1 MPEQEWEPTPVP
13 RHNVTCGVQFEDG
26 TLCREPAGPDHHHLT
41 LADAIVSKV
50 FQDYAESIRFDE
62 DVEPPEAFT
71 REPAPGLAEAIAAGV
86 PSWAEMRAKYPP
98 LPWRKVDPEALR
110 AKLPA
115 PRAKWAD
122 LLGVPSGV
130 AAAASAA
137 MGNAIRAAAEAEQ
150 EQRRAEVLGATD
162 QGEVDFRHMLKDD
175 AAAWSAKARI
185 EKVLGRPYL
194 ATQLADQLAPDT
206 AAALADRLESLV
218 SQAVAET
225 ETRLSAETS
234 RLVSEKIAEIRAT
247 RTSPAEAV
255 SRERF
260 NTPSRFS

>member
-1 MPEQEWEPTPVP
+1 MPEQEWEPAPVP

-50 FQDYAESIRFDE
+50 FQDYAESIRLDE

-71 REPAPGLAEAIAAGV
+71 REPAPGLAGAIAAGV

-98 LPWRKVDPEALR
+98 LPWRKVDPGKVRSAVAS
-110 AKLPA
+110 AKL
-115 PRAKWAD
+115 AD
-122 LLGVPSGV
+122 VPPPIHERIV
-130 AAAASAA
+130 EHA
-137 MGNAIRAAAEAEQ
+137 RAAAEAHY
-150 EQRRAEVLGATD
+150 AT
-162 QGEVDFRHMLKDD
+162 QAGEVDFRHMLKDD

-225 ETRLSAETS
+225 EMRLSAETS
-234 RLVSEKIAEIRAT
+234 RLVTEKIAEIRAT